1 MKTCKEMALIWN
13 ISVRAV
19 SNLCKSGRIPGAV
32 KNGKN
37 WEIPDEAT
45 KPVDGRISSGEY
57 CKKGMSTD
65 RKSLPIGISD
75 YVRAQSDYYYVDKT
89 LLIKEFLD
97 RKPLVSLFTRPRRF
111 GKTLNM
117 DMLRVFFEIS
127 DEDTSIYFKEKAIW
141 KCGQEYTRQQ
151 GNSSSVYVSDNEF
164 IICPIADEDRDN
176 YVELHRQIN
185 GEHTLFLNEHCKD
198 MMWEQVLE
206 GEDKV
211 FSVFE
216 INGDYCGSLELQNP
230 DSDTPEIGIDL
241 FENKRNKGIAPKVVK
256 LLAKRC
262 YKDRKVD
269 YFLIRRTEFISQAI
283 YLDFP
288 T

>member
-1 MKTCKEMALIWN
+1 MDR
-13 ISVRAV
+13 S
-19 SNLCKSGRIPGAV
+19 
-32 KNGKN
+32 
-37 WEIPDEAT
+37 IPDNREITAVY
-45 KPVDGRISSGEY
+45 KNEI
-57 CKKGMSTD
+57 
-65 RKSLPIGISD
+65 LAHLLQIG
-75 YVRAQSDYYYVDKT
+75 
-89 LLIKEFLD
+89 
-97 RKPLVSLFTRPRRF
+97 
-111 GKTLNM
+111 
-117 DMLRVFFEIS
+117 
-127 DEDTSIYFKEKAIW
+127 AIW
-141 KCGQEYTRQQ
+141 ERMVHNKGGKMLNRQ
-151 GNSSSVYVSDNEF
+151 VYVSDNEF

-198 MMWEQVLE
+198 MMWKQVLE

-269 YFLIRRTEFISQAI
+269 YFLIRISSQNQHSKHV
-283 YLDFP
+283 FEKWE
-288 T
+288 

>member
-1 MKTCKEMALIWN
+1 MKTCKDAAKEKRPL
-13 ISVRAV
+13 
-19 SNLCKSGRIPGAV
+19 
-32 KNGKN
+32 
-37 WEIPDEAT
+37 
-45 KPVDGRISSGEY
+45 PVGV
-57 CKKGMSTD
+57 
-65 RKSLPIGISD
+65 SD
-75 YVRAQSDYYYVDKT
+75 YVRAQAEYYYVDKT

-117 DMLRVFFEIS
+117 DMLLVFFEIS

-288 T
+288 TKKC

>member
-1 MKTCKEMALIWN
+1 M
-13 ISVRAV
+13 
-19 SNLCKSGRIPGAV
+19 
-32 KNGKN
+32 
-37 WEIPDEAT
+37 
-45 KPVDGRISSGEY
+45 
-57 CKKGMSTD
+57 
-65 RKSLPIGISD
+65 
-75 YVRAQSDYYYVDKT
+75 DKT

-241 FENKRNKGIAPKVVK
+241 FENKRIAPKVVK

>member
-1 MKTCKEMALIWN
+1 M
-13 ISVRAV
+13 
-19 SNLCKSGRIPGAV
+19 
-32 KNGKN
+32 
-37 WEIPDEAT
+37 
-45 KPVDGRISSGEY
+45 
-57 CKKGMSTD
+57 
-65 RKSLPIGISD
+65 
-75 YVRAQSDYYYVDKT
+75 DKT

-230 DSDTPEIGIDL
+230 DSDTPEIEIDL

>member
-1 MKTCKEMALIWN
+1 MVHNK
-13 ISVRAV
+13 
-19 SNLCKSGRIPGAV
+19 G
-32 KNGKN
+32 GK
-37 WEIPDEAT
+37 
-45 KPVDGRISSGEY
+45 
-57 CKKGMSTD
+57 M
-65 RKSLPIGISD
+65 
-75 YVRAQSDYYYVDKT
+75 
-89 LLIKEFLD
+89 
-97 RKPLVSLFTRPRRF
+97 
-111 GKTLNM
+111 LN
-117 DMLRVFFEIS
+117 
-127 DEDTSIYFKEKAIW
+127 
-141 KCGQEYTRQQ
+141 RQ
-151 GNSSSVYVSDNEF
+151 VYVSDNEF

-176 YVELHRQIN
+176 YVELHRQ
-185 GEHTLFLNEHCKD
+185 
-198 MMWEQVLE
+198 
-206 GEDKV
+206 
-211 FSVFE
+211 

>member
-1 MKTCKEMALIWN
+1 M
-13 ISVRAV
+13 
-19 SNLCKSGRIPGAV
+19 
-32 KNGKN
+32 
-37 WEIPDEAT
+37 
-45 KPVDGRISSGEY
+45 
-57 CKKGMSTD
+57 
-65 RKSLPIGISD
+65 
-75 YVRAQSDYYYVDKT
+75 
-89 LLIKEFLD
+89 
-97 RKPLVSLFTRPRRF
+97 
-111 GKTLNM
+111 LN
-117 DMLRVFFEIS
+117 
-127 DEDTSIYFKEKAIW
+127 
-141 KCGQEYTRQQ
+141 RQ
-151 GNSSSVYVSDNEF
+151 VYVSDNEF

-269 YFLIRRTEFISQAI
+269 YFLIRRTEFISQAR
-283 YLDFP
+283 DFALKNKSP
-288 T
+288 CSACEFQAKQGISILGIKLLFFSV

>member
-1 MKTCKEMALIWN
+1 M
-13 ISVRAV
+13 
-19 SNLCKSGRIPGAV
+19 
-32 KNGKN
+32 
-37 WEIPDEAT
+37 
-45 KPVDGRISSGEY
+45 
-57 CKKGMSTD
+57 
-65 RKSLPIGISD
+65 
-75 YVRAQSDYYYVDKT
+75 
-89 LLIKEFLD
+89 
-97 RKPLVSLFTRPRRF
+97 
-111 GKTLNM
+111 LN
-117 DMLRVFFEIS
+117 
-127 DEDTSIYFKEKAIW
+127 
-141 KCGQEYTRQQ
+141 RQ
-151 GNSSSVYVSDNEF
+151 VYVSDNEF
-164 IICPIADEDRDN
+164 IICPIEDEDRDN

-269 YFLIRRTEFISQAI
+269 YFLIRRTEFISQAR
-283 YLDFP
+283 DFALKNKSP
-288 T
+288 CSACEFQAKQGISILGIKLLFFSV

>member
-1 MKTCKEMALIWN
+1 M
-13 ISVRAV
+13 
-19 SNLCKSGRIPGAV
+19 
-32 KNGKN
+32 
-37 WEIPDEAT
+37 
-45 KPVDGRISSGEY
+45 
-57 CKKGMSTD
+57 
-65 RKSLPIGISD
+65 
-75 YVRAQSDYYYVDKT
+75 
-89 LLIKEFLD
+89 
-97 RKPLVSLFTRPRRF
+97 
-111 GKTLNM
+111 LN
-117 DMLRVFFEIS
+117 
-127 DEDTSIYFKEKAIW
+127 
-141 KCGQEYTRQQ
+141 RQ
-151 GNSSSVYVSDNEF
+151 VYVSDNEF
-164 IICPIADEDRDN
+164 IICPIVDEDRDN
-176 YVELHRQIN
+176 YVELHRQIS
-185 GEHTLFLNEHCKD
+185 GEDTLFLNEHCKD

-288 T
+288 TKKC